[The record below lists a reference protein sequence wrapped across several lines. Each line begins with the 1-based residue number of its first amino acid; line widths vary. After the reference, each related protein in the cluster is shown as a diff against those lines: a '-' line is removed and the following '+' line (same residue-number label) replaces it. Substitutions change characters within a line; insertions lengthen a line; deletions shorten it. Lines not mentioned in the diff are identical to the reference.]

1 MKQKILFEYLS
12 RVNKPGHFIGNEINV
27 ISKNAENL
35 YHGTLLA
42 PSAYNEL
49 MSSGTFRRLY
59 VLLNK
64 SIKAYWQRAFLPELG
79 NDFDALSET
88 GISLFTLEENTE
100 VYKSDIVIIYVKDIL
115 EYLKFYHLF
124 SAIDLPVFRQQRKSD
139 SPVFIAA
146 GPGLVNPHPIA
157 PFVDAFYIGDIEI
170 LPQQIDKC
178 LALPFTRDQF
188 LDKLKTIAGIVVL
201 DDQISPNFEDDISV
215 VRQFIPELNAR
226 YFPGKLP
233 VPHIDIKNKSYH
245 IEINRG
251 SFSPVRS
258 SMSDYIFRPLR
269 TRRVEDIILE
279 IKNASLY
286 EGARVFEID
295 ALHPEENDNLLA
307 LIKRL
312 KILSHEMDFR
322 FFIKGFL
329 FNPDSDIDDAL
340 KNTAKNRFEIQL
352 LTIDP
357 GLRLFLNM
365 EYAVRDIE
373 KMIYRL
379 VSLGWE
385 HFSFKILL
393 GIPGESEAEVTQI
406 ADWINILGE
415 KFADKPKITFL
426 LEVDQFFPAPFSPLQ
441 WEECITAN
449 DFKKRVEILEKQIYN
464 KQCIVKVGSSFEG
477 ALKTVLYR
485 GSEDDA
491 NFLNKD
497 LRSPEEWYTSFIESE
512 YKNRLHALSLYDT
525 LPWAGIDL
533 GVSANFLHSERMKAF
548 DRKPT
553 PTCRIYKCYNCGLQ
567 RPHFKGLAHCYELA
581 KEHPVAGK
589 YDHILQRFSIPKERV
604 LSYGRD
610 AKKSENQSQQLVKKV
625 RIEYIKKGFGR
636 FLTHQ
641 DLGRLL
647 DVASRISG
655 FPIAYTQ
662 GKIPKA
668 KMSFGLPLPL
678 GFESDGE
685 YIDVDILVLKE
696 ADMLEKINRLLP
708 QGIMI
713 NSARALYKK
722 TRSLVEIIDEVEYCL
737 DFEEGQKPADLIY
750 RELQKLSE
758 KPEIIINAEGTE
770 NAIDIKEYFKEIK
783 QKPGKVFLRLAVFSG
798 KTVRPTE
805 LLDLCPSWVNE
816 RFSCSIT
823 RTGQVNVSESGEKK
837 TPMELTI

>member
-1 MKQKILFEYLS
+1 MKHKKIFEYLN

-27 ISKNAENL
+27 ISKNAENR
-35 YHGTLLA
+35 YRGTLLA

-88 GISLFTLEENTE
+88 GISLFTLEENND
-100 VYKSDIVIIYVKDIL
+100 VYQSDIVIIYVKDIL

-124 SAIDLPVFRQQRKSD
+124 LAIDLPVFRQQRKSD
-139 SPVFIAA
+139 SPIFIAA
-146 GPGLVNPHPIA
+146 GPGLINPRPIA
-157 PFVDAFYIGDIEI
+157 PFVDAFFIGDVEI
-170 LPQQIDKC
+170 LPQQIEKYM
-178 LALPFTRDQF
+178 ALPFTRDQF
-188 LDKLKTIAGIVVL
+188 LGKFKSIAGTVVL
-201 DDQISPNFEDDISV
+201 DDQISHSVEDNISV
-215 VRQFIPELNAR
+215 ARQFIPELNAR

-258 SMSDYIFRPLR
+258 SISNYIFRPLR
-269 TRRVEDIILE
+269 IRRVEDIILE
-279 IKNASLY
+279 IKNASRY

-329 FNPDSDIDDAL
+329 FNPDSDIDDVL

-352 LTIDP
+352 LTIDS

-379 VSLGWE
+379 ISLGWE

-393 GIPGESEAEVTQI
+393 GLPGESEADVTQI
-406 ADWINILGE
+406 ADWINFLGE
-415 KFADKPKITFL
+415 KFADNPKITFL
-426 LEVDQFFPAPFSPLQ
+426 LEVDQFFPGPFSPLQ
-441 WEECITAN
+441 WEECLTAN
-449 DFKKRVEILEKQIYN
+449 DFQKRVEALEKQIDN
-464 KQCIVKVGSSFEG
+464 RQCIMKVGSSFEG
-477 ALKTVLYR
+477 TLKTILFR
-485 GSEDDA
+485 GSEEDA
-491 NFLNKD
+491 NFLNRD
-497 LRSPEEWYTSFIESE
+497 LRSQEEWYNFFFESG
-512 YKNRLHALSLYDT
+512 YKNRLHTLSLYDS

-567 RPHFKGLAHCYELA
+567 RPHFKGLTQCYVLA
-581 KEHPVAGK
+581 KEHPMAGK
-589 YDHILQRFSIPKERV
+589 YDHILQRFSIPNERV
-604 LSYGRD
+604 LSYGRG

-708 QGIMI
+708 QGIVI
-713 NSARALYKK
+713 SNARALYKK
-722 TRSLVEIIDEVEYCL
+722 TRSLVEIVDEVEYCL
-737 DFEEGQKPADLIY
+737 DFEDGQISADLIY
-750 RELQKLSE
+750 SELQKLLE
-758 KPEIIINAEGTE
+758 NPEIFIKPEGNE
-770 NAIDIKEYFKEIK
+770 NEIDIKGYFKEIK

-805 LLDLCPSWVNE
+805 LLNLCPSWVNE
-816 RFSCSIT
+816 RFSCNVI
-823 RTGQVNVSESGEKK
+823 RTEQANVSESGEKK